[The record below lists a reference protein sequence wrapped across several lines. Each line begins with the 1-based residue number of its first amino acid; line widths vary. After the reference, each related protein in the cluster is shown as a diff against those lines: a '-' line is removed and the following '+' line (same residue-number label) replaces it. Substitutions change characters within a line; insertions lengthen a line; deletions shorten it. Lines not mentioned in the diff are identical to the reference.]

1 MTILVHQNIILFIAS
16 FVNLMWK
23 MFHSTHAPSIHVHI
37 CNRGILTSDYNE
49 TRSHI
54 IICAL
59 GISFCYRFFQSFS
72 STQSIHLSLYRVGVG
87 RSWKRFCAEVF
98 GNLLA
103 FWQFANSRCVWVSTK
118 WKLKSQPIDIDRDN
132 VLHTSMPTINFWIFS
147 HIFFQVLAKELWD
160 FKFFG
165 EIIRYLHL
173 WMLWPVP
180 KESWKGPFGQ
190 NSNWST
196 SISINTYA
204 NIFHYTCNVI
214 EASTITPTTSFFWM
228 RLDAN

>member
-1 MTILVHQNIILFIAS
+1 MCVSVWVNLMYVLSVWRAIVCSCSAQTDGRVCHLCVCMAHFMHAAQHYYSIKWWRSSSIKILFIAS

-147 HIFFQVLAKELWD
+147 HIFF
-160 FKFFG
+160 
-165 EIIRYLHL
+165 
-173 WMLWPVP
+173 
-180 KESWKGPFGQ
+180 
-190 NSNWST
+190 
-196 SISINTYA
+196 
-204 NIFHYTCNVI
+204 
-214 EASTITPTTSFFWM
+214 
-228 RLDAN
+228 